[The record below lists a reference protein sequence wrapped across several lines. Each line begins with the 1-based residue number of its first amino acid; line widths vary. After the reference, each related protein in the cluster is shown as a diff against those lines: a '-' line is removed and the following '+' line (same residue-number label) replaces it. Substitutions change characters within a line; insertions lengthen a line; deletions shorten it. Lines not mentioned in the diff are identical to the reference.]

1 MHGTRNLQFTPR
13 LRKAALGGVG
23 VLTLAVLVAGC
34 TSGNT
39 STTTSTSSGPA
50 TTQATD
56 APITVWVD
64 ADRAAAAD
72 AYKAAFPNDPI
83 TVETYDGGANGSGTF
98 RTKMQLFDTAGSG
111 WPDVVFSTQNNDASW
126 ASQGSNGNKPF
137 AAVLNTGAIP
147 DATISGFAKGALDP
161 CTVDGKVYCLRNDL
175 AQVVLWY
182 NKTLMDQFSYTVPT
196 TWEEYQALGE
206 KVAKEHPGYIVGT
219 QGDTFTSE
227 IYMWSSKCEANHI
240 TGATSVTVKTDS
252 TECKRMASLL
262 DDLRT
267 AGSSPNIGVFTPEF
281 VSTYAGKV
289 LMMPGP
295 IWYSGAIFNNPSS
308 LNVPAGQMAVA
319 APLPWKGED
328 AVTGDVGG
336 ATWFIS
342 SHSANPALAA
352 KFVEFVTTNDAY
364 QVDLAPG
371 YPAFAAAA
379 DKWVAKQNSSGY
391 YATPLDQAVAAG
403 SLIWSG
409 WGSGVFSQEA
419 IWGKTMTTGVADGK
433 TLVQLLPDWQKAIA
447 DQAQVDGYTVK

>member
-1 MHGTRNLQFTPR
+1 
-13 LRKAALGGVG
+13 
-23 VLTLAVLVAGC
+23 
-34 TSGNT
+34 
-39 STTTSTSSGPA
+39 
-50 TTQATD
+50 
-56 APITVWVD
+56 
-64 ADRAAAAD
+64 
-72 AYKAAFPNDPI
+72 
-83 TVETYDGGANGSGTF
+83 
-98 RTKMQLFDTAGSG
+98 MQLFDTAGSG
-111 WPDVVFSTQNNDASW
+111 WPDVVFSSQNNDASW
-126 ASQGSNGNKPF
+126 ASQGANGNKPF
-137 AAVLNTGAIP
+137 AAVLNAGAVP
-147 DATISGFAKGALDP
+147 AATISGFAKGALDP
-161 CTVDGKVYCLRNDL
+161 CTIDGKVYCLRNDL

-182 NKTLMDQFSYTVPT
+182 NKTMMDKFGYKLPT
-196 TWEEYQALGE
+196 TWEEYQALGD

-227 IYMWSSKCEANHI
+227 IYMWSSKCGANQI
-240 TGATSVTVKTDS
+240 TGATTVTVKTDS
-252 TECKRMASLL
+252 NECKRMAALL

-295 IWYSGAIFNNPSS
+295 IWYSGALFSNKDS

-319 APLPWKGED
+319 APLPWKGE
-328 AVTGDVGG
+328 APATGDVGG
-336 ATWFIS
+336 ATWFVS

-364 QVDLAPG
+364 QVALAPG
-371 YPAFAAAA
+371 YPAYAAAA

-391 YATPLDQAVAAG
+391 YATPLDSAVAAG
-403 SLIWSG
+403 SLIWNG

-419 IWGKTMTTGVADGK
+419 IWGKTMTTGVAGGK